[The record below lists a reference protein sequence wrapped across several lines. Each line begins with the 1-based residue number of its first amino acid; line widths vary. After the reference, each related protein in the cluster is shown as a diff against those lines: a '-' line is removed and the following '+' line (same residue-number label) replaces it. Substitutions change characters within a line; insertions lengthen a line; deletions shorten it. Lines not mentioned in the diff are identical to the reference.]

1 LQGAL
6 HPRFPCFHFTLT
18 QTFQIILPDYL
29 FKKMYQNYELDQFN
43 HTSILKGRFQ
53 KGIVNFTPSTVG
65 KFKVTQV
72 V

>member
-1 LQGAL
+1 
-6 HPRFPCFHFTLT
+6 
-18 QTFQIILPDYL
+18 LPDYL